1 MVDKILFPDISGNFA
16 GDLLSLIRISLSG
29 ITSER
34 ASSPIMINEN
44 IATVILLFINHLK
57 SEIQKGIKASVHK
70 KRGARKKGADQQSR
84 LKNRPWFLFQFMPQ
98 QCGDWCCAD
107 NSYEQKGAIAFQGI
121 K

>member
-16 GDLLSLIRISLSG
+16 GDRLSLIRISPFG

-34 ASSPIMINEN
+34 ASNPIMRNEN

-70 KRGARKKGADQQSR
+70 KRGAHKKGDDKQSR
-84 LKNRPWFLFQFMPQ
+84 LKNCPGLLF
-98 QCGDWCCAD
+98 
-107 NSYEQKGAIAFQGI
+107 
-121 K
+121 